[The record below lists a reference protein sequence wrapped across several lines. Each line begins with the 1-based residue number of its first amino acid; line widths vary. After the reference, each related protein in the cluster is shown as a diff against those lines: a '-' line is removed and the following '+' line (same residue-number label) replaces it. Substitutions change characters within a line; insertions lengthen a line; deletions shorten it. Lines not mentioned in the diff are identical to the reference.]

1 MSISPVTYEAL
12 QKLVGLDSELLA
24 KLRHVRT
31 LDAASGIIAAS
42 AKSHGITLDV
52 TELNRY
58 LQASL
63 DSSRDDELSDAELA
77 GVAGGS
83 GIFEFISEAL
93 FSNHRHRENKH

>member
-1 MSISPVTYEAL
+1 MSISSVTYEAL

-24 KLRHVRT
+24 KLRRVRT
-31 LDAASGIIAAS
+31 LDEASGIIAAS

-63 DSSRDDELSDAELA
+63 DSSGDDELSDAELA
-77 GVAGGS
+77 GVAGGRS
-83 GIFEFISEAL
+83 FPELILEVL
-93 FSNHRHRENKH
+93 HRQIRHH